1 MKDNFSNVIK
11 LLKSN
16 TKPIIRKIHKKR
28 LLLLP
33 KVFDPV
39 FFDSQL
45 LAKTIKNLNYC
56 IDNVLDIGTGCGI
69 QVIFISKQ
77 AKKITAIDIN
87 SFALENAKLNVE
99 LHKLEKKVN
108 LIKSDL
114 FSNVSQKFDLI
125 IFNPPFFS
133 KRPKDIIEMAVTDY
147 KNSLLDKFFRN
158 AKDFLNKDGKIIMA
172 ISDIMDI
179 NSFNQLIKDSGF
191 SFEVLNKAKFEE
203 NNYFV
208 YLIQ

>member
-11 LLKSN
+11 LLKLN
-16 TKPIIRKIHKKR
+16 RKPVIRKIHEKR

-33 KVFDPV
+33 KVFDPM
-39 FFDSQL
+39 FFDSRL
-45 LAKTIKNLNYC
+45 LAKTIKNLNSSV
-56 IDNVLDIGTGCGI
+56 DSVLDMGTGCGI
-69 QVIFISKQ
+69 QVIFIAKY
-77 AKKITAIDIN
+77 AKKITATDIN

-147 KNSLLDKFFRN
+147 KNSLLDRFFRN

-172 ISDIMDI
+172 VSDIMDI
-179 NSFNQLIKDSGF
+179 NSFNRLIKDSGF
-191 SFEVLNKAKFEE
+191 NFEVLNKAKFEE

>member
-16 TKPIIRKIHKKR
+16 RKPVIRKIHEKR
-28 LLLLP
+28 LSLLP
-33 KVFDPV
+33 KVFDPM
-39 FFDSQL
+39 FFDSRL
-45 LAKTIKNLNYC
+45 LAKTIKNLNSSV
-56 IDNVLDIGTGCGI
+56 DSVLDMGTGCGI
-69 QVIFISKQ
+69 QVIFIAKY
-77 AKKITAIDIN
+77 AKKITATDIN

-99 LHKLEKKVN
+99 LHKLEKKVK

-147 KNSLLDKFFRN
+147 KNSLLDRFFRN
-158 AKDFLNKDGKIIMA
+158 AKDFLNKDGKIIMV
-172 ISDIMDI
+172 ISDII
-179 NSFNQLIKDSGF
+179 NVDSFNKMLENLGF
-191 SFEVLNKAKFEE
+191 NYEVLNKARFEE